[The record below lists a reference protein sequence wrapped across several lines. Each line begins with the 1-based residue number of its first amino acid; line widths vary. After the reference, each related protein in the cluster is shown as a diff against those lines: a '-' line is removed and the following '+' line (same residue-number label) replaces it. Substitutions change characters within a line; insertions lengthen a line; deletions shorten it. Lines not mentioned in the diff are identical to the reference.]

1 MSDEAIPFGRPMIG
15 TEEQAAV
22 AAVLAGT
29 QLVHGPRAKDFEER
43 FAARIGARHAVTA
56 GNCTAAMH
64 LSLMALGV
72 GPGDRVAVPAMTH
85 VATAH
90 VVEYVGATPVFVDCD
105 PETGNMSL
113 EGLRAAAAPGL
124 RAIMPVHYLGLPLD
138 MAALGA
144 IAASCG
150 AVVVEDCA
158 VALDATFDGRKVGT
172 FGATGCFSFYPTKHM
187 TTLEGGMVVTSD
199 DALAGALRQ
208 RRAFGYDQMLGE
220 RKRPGVYDVTVL
232 GYNLRMNEAQAAIGL
247 CQLAKLDS
255 FQAARSANDAAL
267 RAELAEVDELTLFP
281 AVRGP
286 ARSSHYCL
294 NATLPRDG
302 KPGRDVVVTALRDQG
317 IGTSVHYPGPVPLMS
332 YYRARYGHAPGAFPI
347 AEWIAEQTI
356 SLPVGPHLA
365 PGDPERIATAVKE
378 AVRRARA

>member
-1 MSDEAIPFGRPMIG
+1 MSGETIPFGRPMLDAR
-15 TEEQAAV
+15 EQAAV
-22 AAVLAGT
+22 ADVLAGS
-29 QLVHGPRAKDFEER
+29 QLVHGPVAKAFEER
-43 FAARIGARHAVTA
+43 FAARIGTRHAVTA

-64 LSLMALGV
+64 LSLMALGI
-72 GPGDRVAVPAMTH
+72 GAGDRVAVPAMTH

-90 VVEYVGATPVFVDCD
+90 VVEYMGATPVFVDCD

-113 EGLRAAAAPGL
+113 AALEAAAGGGL
-124 RAIMPVHYLGLPLD
+124 RAIMPVHYLGLPCD
-138 MAALGA
+138 MAVLAG
-144 IAASCG
+144 IAESCG

-187 TTLEGGMVVTSD
+187 TTLEGGMVTTDD
-199 DALAGALRQ
+199 DAIAGALRQ

-247 CQLAKLDS
+247 CQLDKLDG
-255 FQAARSANDAAL
+255 FQQARAANDAAL
-267 RAELAEVDELTLFP
+267 REALAGVDALTMFP
-281 AVRGP
+281 SARGA

-294 NATLPRDG
+294 NVTLPRSG
-302 KPGRDVVVTALRDQG
+302 APARDAVVAALRERG

-332 YYRARYGHAPGAFPI
+332 YYRERYGHAPGDFPV

-365 PGDPERIATAVKE
+365 PGDPARIAAAVKD
-378 AVRRARA
+378 AVTRARA